1 MKLGNVGEVIA
12 NRKFTLIREG
22 QEPAEVE
29 VLMGKP
35 EKFPDHADYYCP
47 YQITGMGREKV
58 IAIGGVDAF
67 QAIQLALG
75 TIAVEL
81 EVMEKESGGKLPC
94 DAAENYNP
102 PFPTRT
108 PPKDYFA
115 RRC

>member
-22 QEPAEVE
+22 QEPTEVE

-35 EKFPDHADYYCP
+35 KKFPDHADYYCP
-47 YQITGMGREKV
+47 YQVTGMGPEKV
-58 IAIGGVDAF
+58 TAIGGVDAF

-81 EVMEKESGGKLPC
+81 EVMEKESGGELSW
-94 DAAENYNP
+94 DAGENGDLG
-102 PFPTRT
+102 FPERDS
-108 PPKDYFA
+108 KKE
-115 RRC
+115 

>member
-81 EVMEKESGGKLPC
+81 EVMEKESGGKLSW
-94 DAAENYNP
+94 DAGENDDLG
-102 PFPTRT
+102 FPERDS
-108 PPKDYFA
+108 KKE
-115 RRC
+115 